1 MLDLKK
7 KLDSTNLTIS
17 KLEKRIKDLE
27 QLATKVNERLNDE
40 SLKRMELQNVQ
51 LTSSEGNNFQI
62 KTLKDSIEQLANIFN
77 TSLNEF
83 KTSITQE
90 LKNKTSSLEQIIE
103 QKSNLIDNVINSN
116 SEYEVIQKNLSEEVK
131 AKILNFENE
140 LNSSLKSYKEE
151 IIEKSSKIDNFEKI
165 INDDHIFL
173 EEQIENI
180 NRQFGLIEKE
190 GNINKSFKTSVNK
203 NLADIEKSLRSQNE
217 FLNRIKNNY
226 DTHITNYE
234 EKINNFYTMV
244 RNDSDSMRNV
254 QNDIYRQLELIDNKT
269 MSKLQELS
277 EYFNKEIKTQQNEIE
292 HFEKHVLDEHTH
304 FSNFFQEKME
314 IFEENINKNVSY
326 TDKDIQQIKKIINN
340 IKDEND
346 NMKQKIVDNMNE
358 LNKFH
363 TKKNDSILKILMA
376 NNLVPPDFDYN
387 SFCAW
392 NGDNYIIDDY
402 QSSNRSN
409 YNINN
414 NYNDQNSS

>member
-1 MLDLKK
+1 
-7 KLDSTNLTIS
+7 
-17 KLEKRIKDLE
+17 
-27 QLATKVNERLNDE
+27 
-40 SLKRMELQNVQ
+40 MELQNVQ

-414 NYNDQNSS
+414 NYNYQN

>member
-190 GNINKSFKTSVNK
+190 DNINKSFKTSVNK

-217 FLNRIKNNY
+217 FLNKIKNNY

-277 EYFNKEIKTQQNEIE
+277 EYFSKEIKTQQNEIE